1 MSQRGNG
8 GGAGTGE
15 RSANHLV
22 FVDPATGLDG
32 TAFADDPEAVVFV
45 TTDCRAGALSTVAGH
60 ERDPDRFGQV
70 EVGDG
75 GTRSATGAATGTS
88 TTDVGGITPAWYS
101 TVPDPDDLPS
111 IAREID
117 EHLQRLAAAN
127 DRVVLHFDS
136 LAQHLET
143 LEPSQLFRLLHVLTS
158 RVRALDGVSYFYL
171 PESASGSTSRTI
183 EPLFDAVLEPGVERA
198 TFAARD
204 PYDPGSSGSSG
215 STGSFST
222 E

>member
-1 MSQRGNG
+1 MSQRGSG
-8 GGAGTGE
+8 GGAGNE
-15 RSANHLV
+15 EQSANHLV
-22 FVDPATGLDG
+22 FVDPAAGLDAA
-32 TAFADDPEAVVFV
+32 AFEDDPGATVFV

-75 GTRSATGAATGTS
+75 GTRSAAGAATGAAG
-88 TTDVGGITPAWYS
+88 TDVGGITPAWYS
-101 TVPDPDDLPS
+101 TVPDPDDLPGL
-111 IAREID
+111 AREID

-136 LAQHLET
+136 LTQYLES

-158 RVRALDGVSYFYL
+158 RVRTLDGVSYFYL
-171 PESASGSTSRTI
+171 PESASGSTSRTV
-183 EPLFDAVLEPGVERA
+183 EPLFDAVLEPSEHEVERA
-198 TFAARD
+198 TFTARE
-204 PYDPGSSGSSG
+204 PYDPGSSGAS
-215 STGSFST
+215 GSFST